1 MKPYQLDPSPSDTMN
16 KHIGIAVAIAVA
28 IAVPLISA
36 AATTSISLPLV
47 SLRLESSTT
56 PERESPH
63 LPFPQQPKTK
73 TSAPLVQSQASLAPA
88 AETLG
93 PNLIPNPSVENGSGS
108 LPTSWHKGGYGTNT
122 RILTYPVVGSGGSG
136 TRAIQVQVSGY
147 QSGDAKWYFDS
158 VAVKPSTTYELSDAS
173 LATVPSIITVAYAL
187 ANGSMAYTNVA
198 TIPASSSFQTNTVRI
213 TTPAT
218 AASLTIYHLLKQNG
232 TLATDD
238 YSLREVTQT
247 QTSGNLIA
255 NPGFETAGSNG
266 LPQSWTKGGYGT
278 NTRTLTYPVAG
289 NPGNAARVT
298 ITNYASGD
306 AKWVFDP
313 VSIAPGTYTYSDSYQ
328 ATLTSYLTA
337 QFIRTDGSLSYLTI
351 QTLPASAGWASA
363 AGTFT
368 VPSGVARVTIF
379 HLIKGNG
386 TLTIDNASLTGT
398 GSGGGGG
405 NVFSTGAVTFRFDDD
420 LSSQYDN
427 ALPKLES
434 DGFKATYYIITHE
447 TGNDGFVGFMT
458 HAQILD
464 LQARGNELGA
474 HTRTHPDLTT
484 LTQSQM
490 QDEICGSRQD
500 LLSWGASPVAT
511 FAYPFGAYDATTDSV
526 VRSCGFSSA
535 ATSNGGFVTT
545 ASDPYQLERQSI
557 QNTTTLAQ
565 VKQWVDS
572 AAANHTWLIMEFHG
586 IENTGDQYSMTP
598 ALFNQVVDYVQQK
611 GIPVVTISQGAAAL

>member
-1 MKPYQLDPSPSDTMN
+1 M
-16 KHIGIAVAIAVA
+16 IAAV
-28 IAVPLISA
+28 IAVPLVSA
-36 AATTSISLPLV
+36 AATASVSLPLV
-47 SLRLESSTT
+47 SLRIESSTT
-56 PERESPH
+56 PERSSPR
-63 LPFPQQPKTK
+63 LPFHSQPK
-73 TSAPLVQSQASLAPA
+73 TSAPLVQSQATLAPA

-93 PNLIPNPSVENGSGS
+93 ANLIPNPSVENGTGS
-108 LPTSWHKGGYGTNT
+108 LPTSWHKGGYGANT
-122 RILTYPVVGSGGSG
+122 RILTYPVAGSGGSG

-147 QSGDAKWYFDS
+147 SGGDAKWYFDS
-158 VAVKPSTTYELSDAS
+158 VAVKPATTYELSDVS
-173 LATVPSIITVAYAL
+173 RATVPSIITVAYTRSD
-187 ANGSMAYTNVA
+187 GSSAYTDIA
-198 TIPASSSFQTNTVRI
+198 TVPASSSFRTNTVRF
-213 TTPAT
+213 TTPPD
-218 AASLTIYHLLKQNG
+218 AARLTIFHLLAQNG
-232 TLATDD
+232 TLTTDD
-238 YSLREVTQT
+238 YSLREVTQS
-247 QTSGNLIA
+247 QTNGNLVA

-266 LPQSWTKGGYGT
+266 MPQSWTKGGFGS
-278 NTRTLTYPVAG
+278 NTRTLSYPVAG

-298 ITNYASGD
+298 ISNYASGD
-306 AKWVFDP
+306 AKWVFAP
-313 VSIAPGTYTYSDSYQ
+313 VSVAPGTYTYSDSYQ
-328 ATLTSYLTA
+328 STLTSYLTV
-337 QFIRTDGSLSYLTI
+337 QFIHTDGSLSYLTVA
-351 QTLPASAGWASA
+351 TVPASSGWRTASA
-363 AGTFT
+363 TFAI
-368 VPSGVARVTIF
+368 PSGVSRVTVF

-386 TLTIDNASLTGT
+386 TLTIDNASLTGSANG
-398 GSGGGGG
+398 GSG

-434 DGFKATYYIITHE
+434 DGFKATYYIITRE
-447 TGNDGFVGFMT
+447 TGDDGFDGFMT

-526 VRSCGFSSA
+526 VKSCGFSSA

-586 IENTGDQYSMTP
+586 IETSGDQYSMTP
-598 ALFNQVVDYVQQK
+598 TVFNQVVDYVKQK
-611 GIPVVTISQGAAAL
+611 GIPVVTVSQGAAAL